1 MENINPNEYVLS
13 ADMSKITR
21 VTTRLNDDCSTL
33 DCVMRD
39 KDGQDVT
46 FVTTLPTGPKTR
58 VIRQTIEIVN
68 KENGTQ
74 EERAQAVRAFAESLI
89 SRVNRIQE
97 AVSEPGVKQK
107 CEGLTAAIAGTV
119 EQKCPYSQLRSFV
132 QEIDELEQN
141 SRLAQGGG
149 TSVQSQSDASVQEP
163 ESAGQLG
170 EFQKLMSLVQSQL
183 HNLLRMIGLE
193 GQPAQPAVEDDLLVV
208 KVAVDRTLTSVLQ
221 FMDEQPSAEFLQTTI
236 DLLDRMNGF
245 IKKGDEQQ
253 LVQTIA
259 DINKHI
265 QDATFQMK

>member
-68 KENGTQ
+68 KEIGTQ

-97 AVSEPGVKQK
+97 AVSEPEVKQK
-107 CEGLTAAIAGTV
+107 CESLIAAIAETV
-119 EQKCPYSQLRSFV
+119 EQKCPYSKLKSFV
-132 QEIDELEQN
+132 QEIDELELN

-193 GQPAQPAVEDDLLVV
+193 GQPAQPAVEDDLFVV
-208 KVAVDRTLTSVLQ
+208 KVPVDRTLTSVLQ
-221 FMDEQPSAEFLQTTI
+221 FMDEQPSAELLQTTI

-245 IKKGDEQQ
+245 IKEGDEQQ

-265 QDATFQMK
+265 QDATSQMK